1 VTLRLFLGLAPP
13 FVAVALAMS
22 FTYAVHALVWWGAA
36 QVALSRGGRSPAARH
51 QLWKWALLGPIATA
65 PIAALAPWNLERMV
79 ASRAVSLLPLP
90 TAGRPEGPSSW
101 ASWLALAMGIAV
113 GLGFLRFAIAFV
125 RLRRRLRHR
134 TRVRDARL
142 LALFDRV
149 CARAELSSVCLTE
162 SGAIT
167 SPLVIGTR
175 ELCVPRFMAQQL
187 GETELVAVLGH
198 ELAHVERRDGVWFPI
213 AGLLRSALW
222 MQPLNHWIAA
232 RFRETAELACDDRAV
247 ELCGDRSG
255 LARALV
261 RMAESAMSAQQGE
274 LMPGM
279 AGAAGVLRSR
289 VERLAAP
296 IAGRPLRAVR
306 APARASLIASLGMGA
321 IASLAFSV
329 RVAQPPR
336 LAEAHDPVAPAAAG
350 PSSQRLAEL
359 VDRDRKLQQQLA
371 QAGVWGEGHPDDR
384 NFAAWKSDLEQ
395 ELRHV
400 RAEATWTERSL
411 GTDARPLLTAH

>member
-1 VTLRLFLGLAPP
+1 MTLRLLLGLAPP

-22 FTYAVHALVWWGAA
+22 FTYAAHALLWWGAV
-36 QVALSRGGRSPAARH
+36 QVAMRRGGRSPAARH
-51 QLWKWALLGPIATA
+51 RLWKWALLGPIVTA
-65 PIAALAPWNLERMV
+65 PISALAPWSLERMV
-79 ASRAVSLLPLP
+79 ASRVVVSLLPLP

-101 ASWLALAMGIAV
+101 ASWLALAMGVAV
-113 GLGFLRFAIAFV
+113 GLGFLRFAMAFV
-125 RLRRRLRHR
+125 RLRRRHR

-142 LALFDRV
+142 LAQFDRV
-149 CARAELSSVCLTE
+149 CARAELSSVRLTE
-162 SGAIT
+162 SGAIA
-167 SPLVIGTR
+167 SPLVLGTR

-187 GETELVAVLGH
+187 GEAELLAVLGH

-213 AGLLRSALW
+213 AGLLQSTLW

-247 ELCGDRSG
+247 ELSGDRAG

-279 AGAAGVLRSR
+279 AGAARVLRSR
-289 VERLAAP
+289 VERLAASLV
-296 IAGRPLRAVR
+296 GRPLRVVR
-306 APARASLIASLGMGA
+306 APAGVSLIASLGLGA

-329 RVAQPPR
+329 RVAQPPPPDWGAR
-336 LAEAHDPVAPAAAG
+336 SGRARSRRTFKPAT
-350 PSSQRLAEL
+350 R
-359 VDRDRKLQQQLA
+359 
-371 QAGVWGEGHPDDR
+371 
-384 NFAAWKSDLEQ
+384 WKSDLEQ
-395 ELRHV
+395 GLRHV